1 MFKKKL
7 WEMKENKDGSSTLEI
22 LIPEVKSIAQK
33 VRVQTLGKI
42 ILVNEI
48 GL

>member
-1 MFKKKL
+1 MCSRRNC
-7 WEMKENKDGSSTLEI
+7 EKENKNVSSTVEI

-33 VRVQTLGKI
+33 VRVQTLGKT
-42 ILVNEI
+42 ILVNDI